1 MNPFRALTGK
11 QVIAALKNHGFE
23 VIRARGSHQYLR
35 HPDGRATVVP
45 VHAGETIGR
54 GVVASWP
61 RSSMLPSCLMSSLS
75 GRKGTVGRLGDAL
88 F

>member
-11 QVIAALKNHGFE
+11 QVVAALKNHGFE
-23 VIRARGSHQYLR
+23 VIRVRGSHQYLR

-54 GVVASWP
+54 G
-61 RSSMLPSCLMSSLS
+61 LMAKILRDAELS
-75 GRKGTVGRLGDAL
+75 HEQLVKPKAAP
-88 F
+88 